1 MRRTGDR
8 VHCAA
13 ASATYGREALPR
25 QRGQG
30 IRENPPPCRAE
41 PRPMRWLL
49 LCAGG
54 PRQRRARC
62 PGAAGIVR
70 PVCPAAVSQLY
81 NTVST
86 GSDCTSEF
94 GTIPVINQLGQLSLR
109 QNN

>member
-41 PRPMRWLL
+41 PRPMRCC
-49 LCAGG
+49 CA
-54 PRQRRARC
+54 
-62 PGAAGIVR
+62 
-70 PVCPAAVSQLY
+70 PAARGSEGRGAQAQLAY
-81 NTVST
+81 CAA
-86 GSDCTSEF
+86 SDCVPGRGAVS
-94 GTIPVINQLGQLSLR
+94 IN
-109 QNN
+109 

>member
-30 IRENPPPCRAE
+30 ITENPPPCRAE

-70 PVCPAAVSQLY
+70 PVCPTTPRCLNDY
-81 NTVST
+81 CTVVPGT
-86 GSDCTSEF
+86 CTAQVNLVQF
-94 GTIPVINQLGQLSLR
+94 R
-109 QNN
+109 

>member
-54 PRQRRARC
+54 PRQRRAWVPRQLALC
-62 PGAAGIVR
+62 G
-70 PVCPAAVSQLY
+70 PA
-81 NTVST
+81 
-86 GSDCTSEF
+86 
-94 GTIPVINQLGQLSLR
+94 SLNSFVTA
-109 QNN
+109 QVN

>member
-70 PVCPAAVSQLY
+70 PVCPAAVSQFHLLLVTAQV
-81 NTVST
+81 NLVQ
-86 GSDCTSEF
+86 F
-94 GTIPVINQLGQLSLR
+94 LPLIN
-109 QNN
+109 

>member
-54 PRQRRARC
+54 PRQRRASGVPRQLCAASEPRRPGRPRC
-62 PGAAGIVR
+62 
-70 PVCPAAVSQLY
+70 L
-81 NTVST
+81 NW
-86 GSDCTSEF
+86 
-94 GTIPVINQLGQLSLR
+94 
-109 QNN
+109 

>member
-54 PRQRRARC
+54 PRQRSPSGCRGSC
-62 PGAAGIVR
+62 VR
-70 PVCPAAVSQLY
+70 PVEPVGS
-81 NTVST
+81 N
-86 GSDCTSEF
+86 SDCTSEF

>member
-13 ASATYGREALPR
+13 DSATYGRVALTR

-54 PRQRRARC
+54 PRQRRR
-62 PGAAGIVR
+62 G
-70 PVCPAAVSQLY
+70 SQA
-81 NTVST
+81 
-86 GSDCTSEF
+86 
-94 GTIPVINQLGQLSLR
+94 QLGLCGQCARPRCL
-109 QNN
+109 NW